1 MPGVSAPVIELRDYQ
16 RDAINAVHR
25 AWAGQQR
32 GTGVGPVARAAVVLP
47 TGAGKTVVFAHPDF
61 RNPVIGGDAL
71 GRGAL
76 RMLILVHRDELAVQT
91 VAKLRTIDPAASVGR
106 VQNVWDETSAQIIV
120 ASVQTLASPARRERI
135 RGVGLIVVDEAH
147 HAVAPTYLQVLD
159 HFGAFRPQGAT
170 FTAGFSATLARA
182 EDDGHLGD
190 VWQEVVLRKDIVDGI
205 RGGWLVDV
213 KGKQVKLEALDL
225 RNVKRSHGDYSEK
238 DLGEQLVAAD
248 APEHVA
254 EAYVE
259 LAGDRQG
266 IAFWP
271 TVDAAEAGAEAMTR
285 AGIPSA
291 AVLGSTPIPQ
301 REAVYAD
308 LRAGRLQVLSS
319 CGVHTE
325 GFDMPQLSCAVV
337 ARPTGSAPLYV
348 QMAGRV
354 LRPWHLPVPGYPRK
368 TDALIL
374 DVVGVTGRHKL
385 ATLADLSVTVKA
397 VGEEQTLR
405 DASDAEA
412 IEETGVRPPAVDV
425 DQVTGHRVVRDI
437 DLFGDRSSLWL
448 QTRLGTWFIP
458 AGDWTV
464 FLWPAQYGLWDIGV
478 TPVKGLPGQAQ
489 PVATGMTLDWA
500 MQQAEVYARKVV
512 ESRGGTSFDQRK
524 ASWRRSA
531 PATESQKR
539 HAASLGLR
547 VPEGARKA
555 EVADAITIAYATR
568 ALGG

>member
-1 MPGVSAPVIELRDYQ
+1 MSGAAPMAIKLREYQ
-16 RDAINAVHR
+16 RDAIDAVHR
-25 AWAGQQR
+25 AWSGQQR
-32 GTGVGPVARAAVVLP
+32 GTGIGPVARAAVVLP

-61 RNPVIGGDAL
+61 REPVT
-71 GRGAL
+71 GRGGSDPRA

-106 VQNVWDETSAQIIV
+106 VQNVWDETDARIIV
-120 ASVQTLASPARRERI
+120 ASVQTLASPARRERLQD
-135 RGVGLIVVDEAH
+135 VGLIVVDEAH

-159 HFGAFRPQGAT
+159 HFGAFRTDGAVL
-170 FTAGFSATLARA
+170 TAGFSATLARA

-190 VWQEVVLRKDIVDGI
+190 VWQEVVLRRDIVDGI

-213 KGKQVKLEALDL
+213 KGKQVKLESLDL
-225 RNVKRSHGDYSEK
+225 SKVKRTHGDFAEK

-254 EAYVE
+254 EAYRE

-271 TVDAAEAGAEAMTR
+271 TIDAAEAGAAAMTR
-285 AGIPSA
+285 AGITST

-301 REAVYAD
+301 REQVYGD

-325 GFDMPQLSCAVV
+325 GFDMPQLSAAVI

-374 DVVGVTGRHKL
+374 DVVGVTGKHRL

-397 VGEEQTLR
+397 VGAEQTLR
-405 DASDAEA
+405 DAADAA
-412 IEETGVRPPAVDV
+412 VIAETGVRPPAIDV
-425 DQVTGHRVVRDI
+425 DPVTGHRVVRDV

-478 TPVKGLPGQAQ
+478 TPARGVPGQAQ

-500 MQQAEVYARKVV
+500 MQQAEAYASKVTAQTGV
-512 ESRGGTSFDQRK
+512 RLDSRK
-524 ASWRRSA
+524 ASWRRNQ
-531 PATESQKR
+531 PATEAQRR
-539 HAASLGLR
+539 HASMLGLR
-547 VPEGARKA
+547 LPAEVRKA
-555 EVADAITIAYATR
+555 DAADAISIAYATR